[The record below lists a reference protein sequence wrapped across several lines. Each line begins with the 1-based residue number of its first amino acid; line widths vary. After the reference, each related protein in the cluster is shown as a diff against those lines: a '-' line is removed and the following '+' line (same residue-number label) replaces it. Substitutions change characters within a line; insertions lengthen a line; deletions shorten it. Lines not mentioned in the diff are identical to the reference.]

1 MRKIAAVLV
10 VAMLAFVL
18 VGCGGGAGETATTD
32 APAADATTT
41 APAVVE
47 PIAVTD
53 RSQIESGFPAQFP
66 AIESTAMPAVLQG
79 KLDAKRPLLIYFY
92 DSTLPE
98 SKVIRTEIDAVLSD
112 NRGLIDLVTFDLGAK
127 KSGVYTE
134 GAQLGA
140 VLAAELNANRPPYII
155 LVDSKHNITW
165 RFRGYVDRDIIGRE
179 VLRATE

>member
-1 MRKIAAVLV
+1 MRKIAAVIV

-18 VGCGGGAGETATTD
+18 TGCGGGADEPVATDT
-32 APAADATTT
+32 PAVDVP

-47 PIAVTD
+47 PVAVTD
-53 RSQIESGFPAQFP
+53 RSQIESGFPAPFP
-66 AIESTAMPAVLQG
+66 AIESTTMPTALQS

-98 SKVIRTEIDAVLSD
+98 SAVIRTEIDAVLSD

-127 KSGVYTE
+127 KSGAYTA
-134 GAQLGA
+134 GAQAGA
-140 VLAAELNANRPPYII
+140 VLAAELNANRPPYIV
-155 LVDSKHNITW
+155 LVDGNQNITW

>member
-18 VGCGGGAGETATTD
+18 AGCGGGTDETATTETPAVD
-32 APAADATTT
+32 APA
-41 APAVVE
+41 PAVAV
-47 PIAVTD
+47 PVAVTD

-66 AIESTAMPAVLQG
+66 AIESTTMPTALQS

-98 SKVIRTEIDAVLSD
+98 SAIVRTEIDVVLSD

-127 KSGVYTE
+127 KAGAYTE
-134 GAQLGA
+134 GALLGA
-140 VLAAELNANRPPYII
+140 VLASELNADRPPYII
-155 LVDSKHNITW
+155 LVDSKQNITW
-165 RFRGYVDRDIIGRE
+165 RFRGYVDRDVIDRE